1 MAPTSG
7 SPRPLPTEGGGAAG
21 EADVTGR
28 GWECVR
34 GWDEEEEW
42 GEESGAGSW
51 LAMGAGRVSP
61 AGERNGVKQS
71 GLKSSS

>member
-7 SPRPLPTEGGGAAG
+7 SPRPLPMEGGGAAG

-28 GWECVR
+28 GRGCVW
-34 GWDEEEEW
+34 GWDEEEEEW

-51 LAMGAGRVSP
+51 VEMGTGRVSP
-61 AGERNGVKQS
+61 TGKRKGC
-71 GLKSSS
+71 LKA